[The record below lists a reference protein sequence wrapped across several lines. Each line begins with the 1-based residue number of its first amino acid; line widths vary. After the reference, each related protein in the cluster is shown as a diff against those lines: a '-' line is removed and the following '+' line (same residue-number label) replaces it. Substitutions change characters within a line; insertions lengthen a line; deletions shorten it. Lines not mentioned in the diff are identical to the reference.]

1 MRIIGLDYGSVTCG
15 VALSDESFL
24 IASPMETIRY
34 KEMDELLSKLDVYFS
49 KYEIGVIVLGNPI
62 NLDGSISKRSE
73 ITLEFK
79 TINDAISTL
88 KSQLDQNTPI
98 YFVGDGAILNKDLIE
113 SDIRNCI
120 FTDKNNLNSYS
131 LGIAGYIS
139 YISGQKPSVMPLYLR
154 KSQAERALEE
164 KKKRSDA

>member
-34 KEMDELLSKLDVYFS
+34 KEMDELLSKLDIYFD
-49 KYEIGVIVLGNPI
+49 KYEIGLIVLGNPI

-79 TINDAISTL
+79 TILENRYDVQVVLEDERLTSVIV
-88 KSQLDQNTPI
+88 NNI
-98 YFVGDGAILNKDLIE
+98 LIE
-113 SDIRNCI
+113 NNTKRENRKKVVDKLAACLILESYLDRRNNG
-120 FTDKNNLNSYS
+120 K
-131 LGIAGYIS
+131 
-139 YISGQKPSVMPLYLR
+139 
-154 KSQAERALEE
+154 
-164 KKKRSDA
+164 

>member
-34 KEMDELLSKLDVYFS
+34 KEMDELLSKLDIYFS

-62 NLDGSISKRSE
+62 NLDGSISKRSK

-79 TINDAISTL
+79 TILENRYDVQVVLEDERLTSVIV
-88 KSQLDQNTPI
+88 NNI
-98 YFVGDGAILNKDLIE
+98 LIE
-113 SDIRNCI
+113 
-120 FTDKNNLNSYS
+120 NNTKREN
-131 LGIAGYIS
+131 
-139 YISGQKPSVMPLYLR
+139 
-154 KSQAERALEE
+154 
-164 KKKRSDA
+164 KKKVVDKLAACLILESYLDRRNNGK

>member
-34 KEMDELLSKLDVYFS
+34 KEMDELLSKLDIYFS

-79 TINDAISTL
+79 N
-88 KSQLDQNTPI
+88 
-98 YFVGDGAILNKDLIE
+98 ILENRYDVQVVLEDERLTSVIVNNILIE
-113 SDIRNCI
+113 NNTKRENRKKVVDKLAACLILESYLDSRNNG
-120 FTDKNNLNSYS
+120 K
-131 LGIAGYIS
+131 
-139 YISGQKPSVMPLYLR
+139 
-154 KSQAERALEE
+154 
-164 KKKRSDA
+164 

>member
-79 TINDAISTL
+79 TILENGYDVQVVLEDERLTSVIV
-88 KSQLDQNTPI
+88 NNI
-98 YFVGDGAILNKDLIE
+98 LIE
-113 SDIRNCI
+113 NNTKRENRKKVVDKLAACLILESYLDRRNNG
-120 FTDKNNLNSYS
+120 K
-131 LGIAGYIS
+131 
-139 YISGQKPSVMPLYLR
+139 
-154 KSQAERALEE
+154 
-164 KKKRSDA
+164 

>member
-34 KEMDELLSKLDVYFS
+34 KEMDELLSKLDIYFS

-79 TINDAISTL
+79 TILENRYDVKVVLEDERLTSVIV
-88 KSQLDQNTPI
+88 NNI
-98 YFVGDGAILNKDLIE
+98 LIE
-113 SDIRNCI
+113 NNTKRENRKKVVDKLAACLILESYLDRRNNG
-120 FTDKNNLNSYS
+120 K
-131 LGIAGYIS
+131 
-139 YISGQKPSVMPLYLR
+139 
-154 KSQAERALEE
+154 
-164 KKKRSDA
+164 

>member
-79 TINDAISTL
+79 TILENRYDVQVVLEDERLTSVIV
-88 KSQLDQNTPI
+88 NNI
-98 YFVGDGAILNKDLIE
+98 LIE
-113 SDIRNCI
+113 NNTKRENRKKVV
-120 FTDKNNLNSYS
+120 DKLAACLILESYLDRGNN
-131 LGIAGYIS
+131 G
-139 YISGQKPSVMPLYLR
+139 K
-154 KSQAERALEE
+154 
-164 KKKRSDA
+164 

>member
-34 KEMDELLSKLDVYFS
+34 KEMDELLSKLDIYFN

-79 TINDAISTL
+79 N
-88 KSQLDQNTPI
+88 
-98 YFVGDGAILNKDLIE
+98 ILENRYDVQVVLEDERLTSVIVNNILIE
-113 SDIRNCI
+113 NNTKRENRKKVVDKLAACLILESYLDRRNNG
-120 FTDKNNLNSYS
+120 K
-131 LGIAGYIS
+131 
-139 YISGQKPSVMPLYLR
+139 
-154 KSQAERALEE
+154 
-164 KKKRSDA
+164 

>member
-34 KEMDELLSKLDVYFS
+34 KEMDELLSKLDIYFN

-79 TINDAISTL
+79 TILENRYDVQVVLEDERLTSVIV
-88 KSQLDQNTPI
+88 NNI
-98 YFVGDGAILNKDLIE
+98 LIE
-113 SDIRNCI
+113 NNTKRENRKKVVDKLAACLILESYLDRRNNG
-120 FTDKNNLNSYS
+120 K
-131 LGIAGYIS
+131 
-139 YISGQKPSVMPLYLR
+139 
-154 KSQAERALEE
+154 
-164 KKKRSDA
+164 

>member
-34 KEMDELLSKLDVYFS
+34 KEMDELLSKLDIYFS

-62 NLDGSISKRSE
+62 NLDGSISKRCE

-79 TINDAISTL
+79 TILENRYDVQVVLEDERLTSVIV
-88 KSQLDQNTPI
+88 NNI
-98 YFVGDGAILNKDLIE
+98 LIE
-113 SDIRNCI
+113 NNTKRENRKKVVDKLAACLILESYLDRRNNG
-120 FTDKNNLNSYS
+120 K
-131 LGIAGYIS
+131 
-139 YISGQKPSVMPLYLR
+139 
-154 KSQAERALEE
+154 
-164 KKKRSDA
+164 

>member
-24 IASPMETIRY
+24 IASPMEIIRY
-34 KEMDELLSKLDVYFS
+34 KEMDELLSKLDIYFS

-79 TINDAISTL
+79 TILENRYGVQVVLEDERLTSVIV
-88 KSQLDQNTPI
+88 NNI
-98 YFVGDGAILNKDLIE
+98 LIE
-113 SDIRNCI
+113 NNTKRENRKKVVDKLAACLILESYLDRRNNG
-120 FTDKNNLNSYS
+120 K
-131 LGIAGYIS
+131 
-139 YISGQKPSVMPLYLR
+139 
-154 KSQAERALEE
+154 
-164 KKKRSDA
+164 

>member
-34 KEMDELLSKLDVYFS
+34 KEMDELLSKLDIYFS

-62 NLDGSISKRSE
+62 NLDGSISIRSE

-79 TINDAISTL
+79 TILENRYDVQVVLEDERLTSVIV
-88 KSQLDQNTPI
+88 NNI
-98 YFVGDGAILNKDLIE
+98 LIE
-113 SDIRNCI
+113 NNTKRENRKKVVDKLAACLILESYLDRRNNG
-120 FTDKNNLNSYS
+120 K
-131 LGIAGYIS
+131 
-139 YISGQKPSVMPLYLR
+139 
-154 KSQAERALEE
+154 
-164 KKKRSDA
+164 

>member
-34 KEMDELLSKLDVYFS
+34 KEMDELLSKLDIYFS

-79 TINDAISTL
+79 TILENRYDVQVVLEDERLTSVMVNNI
-88 KSQLDQNTPI
+88 
-98 YFVGDGAILNKDLIE
+98 LIE
-113 SDIRNCI
+113 NNTKRENRKKVVDKLAACLILESYLDRRNNG
-120 FTDKNNLNSYS
+120 K
-131 LGIAGYIS
+131 
-139 YISGQKPSVMPLYLR
+139 
-154 KSQAERALEE
+154 
-164 KKKRSDA
+164 

>member
-34 KEMDELLSKLDVYFS
+34 KEMDELLSKLDIYFS

-79 TINDAISTL
+79 TILENRYGVQVVLEDERLTSVIV
-88 KSQLDQNTPI
+88 NNI
-98 YFVGDGAILNKDLIE
+98 LIE
-113 SDIRNCI
+113 NNTKRENRKKVVDKLAACLILESYLDRRNNG
-120 FTDKNNLNSYS
+120 K
-131 LGIAGYIS
+131 
-139 YISGQKPSVMPLYLR
+139 
-154 KSQAERALEE
+154 
-164 KKKRSDA
+164 

>member
-34 KEMDELLSKLDVYFS
+34 KEMDELLSKLDIYFS

-79 TINDAISTL
+79 TILENRYDVQVVLEDERLTSIIV
-88 KSQLDQNTPI
+88 NNI
-98 YFVGDGAILNKDLIE
+98 LIE
-113 SDIRNCI
+113 NNTKRENRKKVVDKLAACLILESYLDRRNNG
-120 FTDKNNLNSYS
+120 K
-131 LGIAGYIS
+131 
-139 YISGQKPSVMPLYLR
+139 
-154 KSQAERALEE
+154 
-164 KKKRSDA
+164 

>member
-1 MRIIGLDYGSVTCG
+1 VRIIGLDYGSVTCG

-34 KEMDELLSKLDVYFS
+34 KEMNELLSKLDIYFS

-79 TINDAISTL
+79 TILENRYDVQVVLEDERLTSVIV
-88 KSQLDQNTPI
+88 NNI
-98 YFVGDGAILNKDLIE
+98 LIE
-113 SDIRNCI
+113 NNTKRENRKKVVDKLAACLILESYLDRRNNG
-120 FTDKNNLNSYS
+120 K
-131 LGIAGYIS
+131 
-139 YISGQKPSVMPLYLR
+139 
-154 KSQAERALEE
+154 
-164 KKKRSDA
+164 

>member
-34 KEMDELLSKLDVYFS
+34 KEMDELLSKLDIYFS

-62 NLDGSISKRSE
+62 NLDGSISKRSK

-79 TINDAISTL
+79 TILENRYDVQVVLEDERLTSVIV
-88 KSQLDQNTPI
+88 NNI
-98 YFVGDGAILNKDLIE
+98 LIE
-113 SDIRNCI
+113 YNTKRENRKKVVDKLAACLILESYLDRRNNG
-120 FTDKNNLNSYS
+120 K
-131 LGIAGYIS
+131 
-139 YISGQKPSVMPLYLR
+139 
-154 KSQAERALEE
+154 
-164 KKKRSDA
+164 

>member
-34 KEMDELLSKLDVYFS
+34 KEMNELLSKLDIYFS

-79 TINDAISTL
+79 N
-88 KSQLDQNTPI
+88 
-98 YFVGDGAILNKDLIE
+98 ILENRYDVQVVLEDERLTSVIVNNILIE
-113 SDIRNCI
+113 NNTKRENRKKVVDKLAACLILESYLDRRNNG
-120 FTDKNNLNSYS
+120 K
-131 LGIAGYIS
+131 
-139 YISGQKPSVMPLYLR
+139 
-154 KSQAERALEE
+154 
-164 KKKRSDA
+164 